1 MASAPCTMSDVAR
14 RAGVHAATVSR
25 ALRNDPRITPA
36 QRHKIQRVAADLGY
50 RQNPLVAALMT
61 ARRAGRLP
69 AHDSTLAFVTRY
81 PTDRAAFFRSEFGHL
96 LAGAQARAQAQG
108 FRIDEFNVH
117 DPALS
122 PSRVTE
128 ILQSRGIHGA
138 IIAPLHSI
146 DEPVQLDW
154 TRFASVAIGY
164 SLSRVPIS
172 RVSHNHFKGLA
183 LAARECR
190 AIGRHRL
197 GLVLPRRVH
206 EKVERRWLAALLVD
220 QAEHPADHVPPLLP
234 DEPDE
239 AAFSSW
245 FSRERPDTV
254 LCLHAPVIQTWLNQ
268 LGPAARGVAV
278 VSLDRR
284 SRDRGVAGIDQDY
297 PQIGATAV
305 DTVIG
310 MLHRNEHGLPAKPVT
325 LLLDATWIDG
335 ASLRPLKAPSP
346 APRSPRPRPA
356 PAPA

>member
-1 MASAPCTMSDVAR
+1 MSTVPCTMSDVAR
-14 RAGVHAATVSR
+14 RAGVHPATVSR

-36 QRHKIQRVAADLGY
+36 QREKIQRVAAALGY
-50 RQNPLVAALMT
+50 RKNPLVAALMT
-61 ARRAGRLP
+61 ARQSRRVSAYH
-69 AHDSTLAFVTRY
+69 ATLAFVTRY
-81 PTDRAAFFRSEFGHL
+81 PKDRAAFFRSEFGQL
-96 LAGAQARAQAQG
+96 LVGARERALAQG
-108 FRIDEFNVH
+108 YRVDEFNVH

-154 TRFASVAIGY
+154 TQFASVAIGY

-183 LAARECR
+183 LATRECR
-190 AIGRHRL
+190 AVGRRRL

-206 EKVERRWLAALLVD
+206 EKVERRWLAALLLD
-220 QAEHPADHVPPLLP
+220 QADHTLDHVPPLLT

-239 AAFSSW
+239 ATFSAW

-254 LCLHAPVIQTWLNQ
+254 FCLNAPVIQTWLNH
-268 LGPAARGVAV
+268 LRPVARGVAV

-310 MLHRNEHGLPAKPVT
+310 MLHRNEHGLPAKPLT
-325 LLLDATWIDG
+325 LLLDGSWIAG
-335 ASLRPLKAPSP
+335 ASLRPLKVPSP
-346 APRSPRPRPA
+346 TARLPRPKHA

>member
-1 MASAPCTMSDVAR
+1 MSDVAR
-14 RAGVHAATVSR
+14 HVGVHAATVSR
-25 ALRNDPRITPA
+25 ALRNDPRITPT
-36 QRHKIQRVAADLGY
+36 QRHKIQRVAAELGY

-81 PTDRAAFFRSEFGHL
+81 PADRAAFFRSEFGHL

-154 TRFASVAIGY
+154 KQFASVAIGY

-183 LAARECR
+183 LAAEECR
-190 AIGRHRL
+190 AVGRRRH

-206 EKVERRWLAALLVD
+206 EKVERRWLAALLLD
-220 QAEHPADHVPPLLP
+220 QANHASDHVPPLLP
-234 DEPDE
+234 DELDE
-239 AAFSSW
+239 GNFSSW

-254 LCLHAPVIQTWLNQ
+254 FCLNAPVIQSWLNH
-268 LGPAARGVAV
+268 LGPGARSIAV

-297 PQIGATAV
+297 PQIGATGV

-310 MLHRNEHGLPAKPVT
+310 MLHRNEHGLPANPLT
-325 LLLDATWIDG
+325 LLLDGTWIAD
-335 ASLRPLKAPSP
+335 ASLRPLKASWPVS
-346 APRSPRPRPA
+346 RSPRPKHAQA
-356 PAPA
+356 PA